1 MTERPYLSIGEVLG
15 LLLEEFPDVTISKIR
30 FLESQGLIEP
40 ERTASG
46 YRKFY
51 DADVERLRYI
61 LREQKEH
68 YLPLKVIK
76 DRLDGEATPGA
87 GLPRGIRNVEV
98 PAGQPTTAGEPETAE
113 ATDPPA
119 RRPAPTEPRARSTH
133 PSAARPTATPP
144 TATARPAPATDKLPV
159 APATTPAREAAP
171 TEGGAEEP
179 SEAVELVSQLSRAEL
194 LAACGVQGSL
204 LDELESYGLV
214 APRRLGQQP
223 VYDQQ
228 AVTVVELAKGF
239 SEAGIEVRH
248 LRAYKTAA
256 EREAGLYEQRILPM
270 LRQRNPRAREQSME
284 LLDQLVALGS
294 RLHAVLVE
302 QALRPHREHR

>member
-1 MTERPYLSIGEVLG
+1 LSIGEVLG
-15 LLLEEFPDVTISKIR
+15 LLLEEFPDITISKIR

-51 DADVERLRYI
+51 DADVDRLRFI

-76 DRLDGEATPGA
+76 DRLDGEGTPETGM
-87 GLPRGIRNVEV
+87 PRGIRNVTV
-98 PAGQPTTAGEPETAE
+98 PASE
-113 ATDPPA
+113 PPA
-119 RRPAPTEPRARSTH
+119 AAPAAPEPGSSNGAPTGSRGRSTH
-133 PSAARPTATPP
+133 PSAARSAP
-144 TATARPAPATDKLPV
+144 PATEASRAEAATMPDKLPI
-159 APATTPAREAAP
+159 APATTTTSASPPDVAPEATTEAAP
-171 TEGGAEEP
+171 ETTGPA
-179 SEAVELVSQLSRAEL
+179 SQLSRAEL
-194 LAACGVQGSL
+194 LAACGVEGGL

-214 APRRLGQQP
+214 TPRRLGQQP
-223 VYDQQ
+223 VYDQH

-270 LRQRNPRAREQSME
+270 LRQRNPRARDQSME
-284 LLDQLVALGS
+284 LLDQLVSLGA
-294 RLHAVLVE
+294 RLHAALVE